1 MLFNILTILPM
12 LVCGLITMWLL
23 MIQWRYRRRERSW
36 LIAWG
41 VAATMLYACH
51 AEYFSR
57 PDVANPYADTI
68 YAVCNLAVYPLYL
81 LYIITLVRGRCPRR
95 GIIALLLGPAVIG
108 GVVQGILYG
117 MMDSAGARE
126 FNLIF
131 LRNDSMEPLH
141 GVSRLLALWH
151 VACRIIFAIEV
162 VGVVFAGQYL
172 IRHYD
177 EDIAMNYADTEGRL
191 LTSVRTILWILLG
204 ISVMSVVANIIGRHW
219 FSDSTWLLMI
229 PSLAFSLLLSLIG
242 WEGIMYGLAPTS
254 GETLATSE
262 SLALNADEAQLA
274 DGTVPT
280 PVVAEH
286 IRQTLREKKLF
297 LRHDLRL
304 SDLTEVMHTNRTYL
318 WQALKESDTTFSDL
332 INTLRIEYAAELI
345 RKQPETSISNIYVL
359 SGYSSRNSFYRNFH
373 DIMHCTPREYAAR
386 YYLTITSPQPSPE
399 TSPQPSPQPSPRE
412 RE

>member
-1 MLFNILTILPM
+1 M

-41 VAATMLYACH
+41 VAATLLYACH

-57 PDVANPYADTI
+57 PDVANPYADTL

-95 GIIALLLGPAVIG
+95 SIIALLLGPAVMG
-108 GVVQGILYG
+108 GAVQGILYG
-117 MMDSAGARE
+117 MMDSAEAHE
-126 FNLIF
+126 FNMVF
-131 LRNDSMEPLH
+131 LRQDTMEGLH
-141 GVSRLLALWH
+141 GVSYLLAMWH
-151 VACRIIFAIEV
+151 VVCRIVFAIEV
-162 VGVVFAGQYL
+162 FLVVFVGQQL

-177 EDIAMNYADTEGRL
+177 DDIAMNYADTEGRL
-191 LTSVRTILWILLG
+191 LTSVRLILWLLLG
-204 ISVMSVVANIIGRHW
+204 ISVMSVVVNIIGRHW
-219 FSDSTWLLMI
+219 FSDSPWLLMI

-262 SLALNADEAQLA
+262 ALSLNADEPLPA
-274 DGTVPT
+274 DGMVPA

-304 SDLTEVMHTNRTYL
+304 SDLTEVMQTNRTYL

-345 RKQPETSISNIYVL
+345 RQQPEMPISKIYVM
-359 SGYSSRNSFYRNFH
+359 SGYASQNSFYRNFH
-373 DIMHCTPREYAAR
+373 DIMHCTPREYAA
-386 YYLTITSPQPSPE
+386 SNPKVKSE
-399 TSPQPSPQPSPRE
+399 E
-412 RE
+412 

>member
-51 AEYFSR
+51 AEYFCR

-242 WEGIMYGLAPTS
+242 WEGIM
-254 GETLATSE
+254 
-262 SLALNADEAQLA
+262 
-274 DGTVPT
+274 
-280 PVVAEH
+280 
-286 IRQTLREKKLF
+286 
-297 LRHDLRL
+297 
-304 SDLTEVMHTNRTYL
+304 
-318 WQALKESDTTFSDL
+318 
-332 INTLRIEYAAELI
+332 
-345 RKQPETSISNIYVL
+345 
-359 SGYSSRNSFYRNFH
+359 
-373 DIMHCTPREYAAR
+373 
-386 YYLTITSPQPSPE
+386 
-399 TSPQPSPQPSPRE
+399 
-412 RE
+412 